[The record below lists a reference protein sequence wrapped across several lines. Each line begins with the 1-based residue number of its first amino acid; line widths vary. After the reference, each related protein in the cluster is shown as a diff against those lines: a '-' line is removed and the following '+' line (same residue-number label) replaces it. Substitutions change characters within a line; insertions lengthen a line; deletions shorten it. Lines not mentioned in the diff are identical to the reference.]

1 MRKVSIDEIF
11 FWSIFRAFGR
21 TISHCDKNFDRW
33 KIFEL
38 SAFIG
43 LRIIRFS
50 SLSVSCILSVVPL
63 FRFYYFRFDLLLSP
77 LTILQ
82 EFIFG
87 DEWYSHT
94 SKLILKFTPIYENLA
109 PFLSQKQEFNKNC
122 VQLASAYKLA
132 KMDHFWLFKKLQLN

>member
-1 MRKVSIDEIF
+1 MRKVFIDEIF

-21 TISHCDKNFDRW
+21 TISHCDENFDRW

-77 LTILQ
+77 LTMLQ

-94 SKLILKFTPIYENLA
+94 SKLILKFTPIYENIA

-122 VQLASAYKLA
+122 VQSASA
-132 KMDHFWLFKKLQLN
+132 